1 MGVHEVR
8 RGGRAFW
15 VEVQRG
21 MGWECPGA
29 GQLELCGEGGDT
41 KVVAALHNNETHPG
55 GIEVSEGFQAWK

>member
-21 MGWECPGA
+21 AGRECPGA
-29 GQLELCGEGGDT
+29 G
-41 KVVAALHNNETHPG
+41 
-55 GIEVSEGFQAWK
+55 